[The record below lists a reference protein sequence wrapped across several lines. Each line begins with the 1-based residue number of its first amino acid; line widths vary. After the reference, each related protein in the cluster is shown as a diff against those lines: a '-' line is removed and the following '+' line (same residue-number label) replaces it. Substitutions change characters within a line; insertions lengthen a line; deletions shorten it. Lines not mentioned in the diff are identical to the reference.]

1 MDCSPPSSPLL
12 KLLAELRNKLYT
24 YVLGREIFEIY
35 CWRQYTPFSF
45 ATRIVQKQ
53 KNFLALLAVCHQL
66 YAETRLLP
74 FILNAFHFKS
84 QDASQPWLK
93 KSSIDQEQA
102 IREVHIVTRMAR
114 HMVEGEGWFSKP
126 LSTVFPVDML

>member
-66 YAETRLLP
+66 YAETRL
-74 FILNAFHFKS
+74 
-84 QDASQPWLK
+84 
-93 KSSIDQEQA
+93 
-102 IREVHIVTRMAR
+102 
-114 HMVEGEGWFSKP
+114 
-126 LSTVFPVDML
+126 